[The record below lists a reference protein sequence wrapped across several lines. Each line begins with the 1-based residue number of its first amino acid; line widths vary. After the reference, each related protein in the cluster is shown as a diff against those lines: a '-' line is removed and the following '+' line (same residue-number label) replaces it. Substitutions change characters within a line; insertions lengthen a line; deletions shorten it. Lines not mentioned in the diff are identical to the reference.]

1 MSKAVEQ
8 FFFALQVREVG
19 MPPSYPHTGLYPLY
33 NLGDWAARNG
43 LIDVVGRSILR
54 LCELPPMPELP
65 GPGEYADLPSF
76 FADRVEN
83 VKPSVAVGPKGTN
96 VVYAVGTRDEANRYG
111 FANLGGYGNAR
122 GEWVPFAD
130 APGATIEL
138 ATREGLNSAGQDDH
152 NYRNLGLPSD
162 LDDRLRAAK
171 SANSPVLIVL
181 DHGSLR
187 VPTIKSGLD
196 DYDGRDYPHVG
207 LITARGSELDQPLLP
222 QILPTKYGNRRPNHL
237 WTVPDDRAS
246 YVVGIGDVVS
256 GLRRNLQQTG
266 STATSRPAASL
277 PGI

>member
-1 MSKAVEQ
+1 
-8 FFFALQVREVG
+8 
-19 MPPSYPHTGLYPLY
+19 
-33 NLGDWAARNG
+33 
-43 LIDVVGRSILR
+43 
-54 LCELPPMPELP
+54 
-65 GPGEYADLPSF
+65 
-76 FADRVEN
+76 
-83 VKPSVAVGPKGTN
+83 VAVGPKGTN

-122 GEWVPFAD
+122 GEWVPFGD